1 MVNELE
7 PDFIYITHL
16 HWDHFHAPT
25 LRRLGL
31 NRHILVPRTPDRRI
45 YRDLVDI
52 GCTRVSELV
61 HGRPFRIAPGFEIT
75 SYQFGHFPDSTL
87 AIEADGQTIL
97 NANDC
102 KMIGLPLRQLL
113 RRHPKIDFLLRSHS
127 SANARLCFEIVDRG
141 GAHVDDPSKYS
152 AEFADF
158 ARAIGATYAIP
169 FASNNCYLHD
179 ETTKFNAYLNL
190 GVYVKNYFEAN
201 NIKTPQCVVCAPGD
215 GWDDER
221 GFVISD
227 KDWYTDIDRHLAE
240 YKSAKASVIE
250 NTAKRD
256 ARARLRERTVARYA
270 ESLFAG
276 TPRPVRRLFRGKPIT
291 LVAHSE
297 TGDCAFE
304 LDLHERRFRPLDSWN
319 DADNPIQVH
328 AHAAVF
334 LLCINQRNW
343 SSLGISKRVRFRVKE
358 EDRKIITYFSELNDM
373 FDCDVLP
380 LSKSVNLRFAG
391 VWMRRWRELLLYA
404 RIATNLALGKG
415 FSYAKH
421 LPRRRTEAG
430 DVPAG
435 GQPPVIRPLPARP
448 QRAPARR
455 AADAAPIS

>member
-1 MVNELE
+1 MVDELD

-31 NRHILVPRTPDRRI
+31 DRHILVPKTPDRRI
-45 YRDLVDI
+45 YRDLVDM
-52 GCTRVSELV
+52 GCTDVTELV

-87 AIEADGQTIL
+87 AIQADGKTIL

-141 GAHVDDPSKYS
+141 GTHVDDPSKYS

-190 GVYVKNYFEAN
+190 GVYVKEYFEAN
-201 NIKTPQCVVCAPGD
+201 NIDTPQCVVCAPGD
-215 GWDDER
+215 GWDDDR

-227 KDWYTDIDRHLAE
+227 KDWYSDIAGHLAR
-240 YKSAKASVIE
+240 YKASKAAVIE

-256 ARARLRERTVARYA
+256 ARVKLRERTVGRYA
-270 ESLFAG
+270 ESLFTG
-276 TPRPVRRLFRGKPIT
+276 TPMPIRRLFRGKPIT

-297 TGDCAFE
+297 TGDSAFE
-304 LDLHERRFRPLDSWN
+304 LDLYERRFRALDSWN
-319 DADNPIQVH
+319 DNDNPIQIH

-358 EDRKIITYFSELNDM
+358 EDRKVITYFSELNDM

-380 LSKSVNLRFAG
+380 LSKSVNLRFAT

-404 RIATNLALGKG
+404 RIATNLARGNG

-421 LPRRRTEAG
+421 LPRPRAE
-430 DVPAG
+430 DVPAI
-435 GQPPVIRPLPARP
+435 GQGAM
-448 QRAPARR
+448 
-455 AADAAPIS
+455 